1 MLPNLDVAATVRQDT
16 SAVTY
21 KTSRLLRGTVML
33 SSFQTLVRA
42 LMHLYGTTLA
52 QEAER
57 FACNVAM
64 LGCERWLG
72 AGYWL

>member
-1 MLPNLDVAATVRQDT
+1 
-16 SAVTY
+16 
-21 KTSRLLRGTVML
+21 ML